1 MSGIISICNSV
12 SSFIFQTCLN
22 VFTNVFLGRP
32 MAILVIKDIQWTK
45 PSGIKDKQK
54 RHPPSSW

>member
-12 SSFIFQTCLN
+12 SYFIFQTCLN
-22 VFTNVFLGRP
+22 IFTNASLGRP

-54 RHPPSSW
+54 RCAPSS